1 MTTKE
6 LYNYLNERIPAELS
20 EDWDN
25 DGRML
30 ISSDREIK
38 RVLISLDVTGETV
51 SKAVKESFDL
61 IITHH
66 PLIFKP
72 VKGITDERFLTL
84 IKADIS
90 VFSFHTR
97 LDAVEGGVNDA
108 LASLLGL
115 KNTEAFEEMGRIGEL
130 DKEMTAEEFAHFVKN
145 TLGAPLVNFTDSEK
159 KIKRAALLGG
169 GGKDFWQAAS
179 AEVPI
184 SSFKWFTGN
193 SIPVRGTYSRTVT
206 VSLLRTALSRDQTQT
221 SAVPKPTG
229 VTRPVSLTFST
240 DSSAL
245 SYRNSVAGSCTGVFW
260 GAI

>member
-179 AEVPI
+179 AEADAYVTGEM
-184 SSFKWFTGN
+184 SHNTLLDAHEQGFCVVEAGHYFTEFPVCRVLEAMVKDLDPGIETEIFDFYPVK
-193 SIPVRGTYSRTVT
+193 SI
-206 VSLLRTALSRDQTQT
+206 
-221 SAVPKPTG
+221 
-229 VTRPVSLTFST
+229 
-240 DSSAL
+240 
-245 SYRNSVAGSCTGVFW
+245 
-260 GAI
+260 